1 MEDSALHACFDT
13 VVLPAGRVALLGA
26 GREGESSYRLLRRLY
41 PALPVTVCDRDERV
55 RSAALWREDPQVGF
69 ATGDGYIT
77 AAAAFPLILKSPGVC
92 LKDRPDLLQSPA
104 LTSQA
109 DLFLRF
115 FGRQCVGVTGT
126 KGKSTVTH
134 LIYHLLQADFPCLL
148 AGNMGIPFFDIL
160 PQLTPRHRVVCELSS
175 HQLEQVYTPPAV
187 GVLLNLYEEHL
198 DHYESFEA
206 YQRAKLRIAG
216 GDCLVVNGD
225 DPLIDERLTERLAEL
240 RRAAG
245 VAGAPPGAGTSTA
258 ALPAPASI
266 GDAGAARPWRLAV
279 FGTASDTK
287 AASPSA
293 RSAASAYAGRPD
305 CLVVERLLWCPEAL
319 TTPDGSVLFDF
330 SAPHPLIGE
339 HNERNLAAAL
349 LAAHQAGGGYAR
361 MLPRVASFQP
371 LPHRLQYVGC
381 YGGVHYF
388 NDSISTIPQ
397 ACIAAVESVNRL
409 SFVSGVS
416 CLIIGGFDRG
426 IDYTPLVDY
435 LCANPIKN
443 IIFVGAAGRRV
454 KGELE
459 ARKALPVHRLCTDDY
474 AELVLWAAAHAE
486 AGTACL
492 LSPAAASYDRFKN
505 FEERGRVFMEL
516 IKK

>member
-1 MEDSALHACFDT
+1 MDDSALHTCFDT

-41 PALPVTVCDRDERV
+41 PRLPVTVCDRNEKV
-55 RSAALWREDPQVGF
+55 RQAALWQADPYVDF
-69 ATGDGYIT
+69 STGDGYIK

-92 LKDRPDLLQSPA
+92 LKDWPALLQNPS

-134 LIYHLLQADFPCLL
+134 LIHHLLQGEFPCLL

-160 PQLTPRHRVVCELSS
+160 PQLTAAHRVVCELSS
-175 HQLEQVYTPPAV
+175 HQLEQVHTPPQV

-198 DHYESFEA
+198 DHYVDFEA
-206 YQRAKLRIAG
+206 YQRAKLHIAG

-225 DPLIDERLTERLAEL
+225 DPLIAARLQEWTAGRQACRPLRLA
-240 RRAAG
+240 G
-245 VAGAPPGAGTSTA
+245 CGTA
-258 ALPAPASI
+258 A
-266 GDAGAARPWRLAV
+266 
-279 FGTASDTK
+279 K
-287 AASPSA
+287 AAT
-293 RSAASAYAGRPD
+293 AYADSPQVQVLD
-305 CLVVERLLWCPEAL
+305 RLLWRPEAL
-319 TTPDGSVLFDF
+319 TAADGTPVFRFD
-330 SAPHPLIGE
+330 APHPLIGE

-349 LAAHQAGGGYAR
+349 LAAAQAGGHYGR

-371 LPHRLQYVGC
+371 LPHRLQYVGG
-381 YGGVHYF
+381 YGGAHYF

-397 ACIAAVESVNRL
+397 ACIAAVESVRRL
-409 SFVSGVS
+409 PFVDSVS
-416 CLIIGGFDRG
+416 CLIIGGFDRE

-435 LCANPIKN
+435 LCANPIKS

-454 KGELE
+454 QAALE
-459 ARKALPVHRLCTDDY
+459 ACNCLPAHALCTDDY
-474 AELVLWAAAHAE
+474 AELVPWAAAHTAP
-486 AGTACL
+486 GTACV
-492 LSPAAASYDRFKN
+492 LSPAAASYDRFRN
-505 FEERGRVFMEL
+505 FEERGEVFMQL
-516 IKK
+516 VKKQFKI